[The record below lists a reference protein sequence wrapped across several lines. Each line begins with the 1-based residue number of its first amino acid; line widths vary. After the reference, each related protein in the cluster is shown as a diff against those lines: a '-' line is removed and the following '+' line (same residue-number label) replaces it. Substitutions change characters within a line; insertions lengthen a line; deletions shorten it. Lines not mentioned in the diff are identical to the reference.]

1 MLCIGIKLSEAL
13 SEEENYGEKFET
25 KVSSLIKKLMNSKYV
40 NNTPKLHKKLAR
52 IDRTLSDPI
61 IEPESDNVTEKE
73 IVSTTESSTTST
85 TTTTTATTSSTTTS
99 TTTTT
104 TTTTTSVHPV
114 FNEVL
119 LTKINKENT
128 DHIESSTKY
137 PLWDPINSK
146 GKPKTRPPYIISF
159 TPYTT
164 PTPLPNRPEWN
175 KDDWLN
181 YFKGNHP
188 NFWFQKHLQEQ
199 IKTKFNDTVQE
210 AFRQEAMKE
219 ENELKE
225 NGEEESQFD
234 YENWKSWSPEEWIR
248 WSNSKE
254 YKEKYLN
261 VLNPYR

>member
-40 NNTPKLHKKLAR
+40 NNAPKLHKKLAR

-61 IEPESDNVTEKE
+61 IEPEPDNVTEND
-73 IVSTTESSTTST
+73 SATTTESSTTST

-99 TTTTT
+99 TP
-104 TTTTTSVHPV
+104 TTTTSVHPV

-210 AFRQEAMKE
+210 AFRQEAIKE